1 MRSKEGMLYFAT
13 DRADTVEEVVNFVKS
28 SLASWK
34 EKVKKEENFH
44 PLQSTH
50 QWCFVAI
57 DSFPN
62 DKLTYLLEAMRK
74 AGLNSR
80 CTTTT
85 GDDETQLLFKF
96 HVSYL
101 IGREDV

>member
-1 MRSKEGMLYFAT
+1 MSSKEDTLYFAT

-62 DKLTYLLEAMRK
+62 DKLNDLLESIRK